1 MLSIWQRLFFL
12 SLLSKASG
20 YPSNLLST
28 SGCSDEFC
36 ADEGCSDIMGSP
48 AETSTD
54 RSVYFKRSEVM
65 LTDGGTYESGEELT
79 AHISNANGQYLME
92 VSGGTFTSGSCG
104 TNSEYTREANTNGIT
119 VKAPTDGST
128 LSLKAGWASN
138 KGTVKIAVCSLTA
151 SSSSGT
157 VSPTAKPNTAP
168 SPSPA
173 TSTSSSTS
181 STSTQ
186 TASNDESDDDEAST
200 GENIVL
206 ISLIVGTGVL
216 IISGGACLE
225 RRRRI
230 KVQNIRRPTGI
241 RDVEQSEL

>member
-1 MLSIWQRLFFL
+1 
-12 SLLSKASG
+12 
-20 YPSNLLST
+20 
-28 SGCSDEFC
+28 
-36 ADEGCSDIMGSP
+36 
-48 AETSTD
+48 
-54 RSVYFKRSEVM
+54 M

-138 KGTVKIAVCSLTA
+138 SDMTVKIAVFSLTA

-168 SPSPA
+168 SASSAA
-173 TSTSSSTS
+173 TSTRHRS
-181 STSTQ
+181 
-186 TASNDESDDDEAST
+186 
-200 GENIVL
+200 
-206 ISLIVGTGVL
+206 
-216 IISGGACLE
+216 
-225 RRRRI
+225 
-230 KVQNIRRPTGI
+230 
-241 RDVEQSEL
+241 

>member
-20 YPSNLLST
+20 YPSQLD
-28 SGCSDEFC
+28 CSDELS
-36 ADEGCSDIMGSP
+36 EGQYIMGSP

-54 RSVYFKRSEVM
+54 RSVYFKRSGVM

-138 KGTVKIAVCSLTA
+138 KGTVKIAESSLTA

-225 RRRRI
+225 RRRRS

>member
-20 YPSNLLST
+20 YPSQLS
-28 SGCSDEFC
+28 CSEELS
-36 ADEGCSDIMGSP
+36 AGQNIMGTS
-48 AETSTD
+48 AITSTD
-54 RSVYFKRSEVM
+54 RSVYFKRSGAM
-65 LTDGGTYESGEELT
+65 LTDGGTYESGETLT
-79 AHISNANGQYLME
+79 AHISNANDRFLME
-92 VSGGTFTSGSCG
+92 VSGGTLSSGSCG
-104 TNSEYTREANTNGIT
+104 NTRKADTNGIE
-119 VKAPTDGST
+119 VYAPTDGST

-138 KGTVKIAVCSLTA
+138 SDMTVKIAVFSLTA

-173 TSTSSSTS
+173 TSTSSSIS

-216 IISGGACLE
+216 IIGGGACLE

-230 KVQNIRRPTGI
+230 KVQRPTGI
-241 RDVEQSEL
+241 KDVEQSEL